1 MSKIATA
8 YELLSRDPLESLYYS
23 LEDLWHA
30 GSLLCTSYG
39 LPPLVLP
46 SGTFLPRFSETHPLL
61 VLQGTT

>member
-1 MSKIATA
+1 MSKIATS
-8 YELLSRDPLESLYYS
+8 YDLLSRNPLESLYYS

-39 LPPLVLP
+39 LPTLVFP
-46 SGTFLPRFSETHPLL
+46 SGMFLPRVSETHHLL